1 MKNSTKLFLTGL
13 GLTAVG
19 AAAYFAVK
27 KFLPE
32 TNVAEELKEVIEAT
46 TEAAETAVE
55 TATEA
60 TKA

>member
-19 AAAYFAVK
+19 VGVYYTVK
-27 KFLPE
+27 KYLPE
-32 TNVAEELKEVIEAT
+32 TKLTEELKEVIETAT
-46 TEAAETAVE
+46 ETVAE

-60 TKA
+60 TGA